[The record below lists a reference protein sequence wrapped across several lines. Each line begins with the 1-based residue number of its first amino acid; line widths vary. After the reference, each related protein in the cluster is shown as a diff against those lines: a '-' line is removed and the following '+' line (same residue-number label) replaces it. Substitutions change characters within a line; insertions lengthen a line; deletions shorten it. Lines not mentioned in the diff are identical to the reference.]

1 MEAKKVRISY
11 EMLSHNRTYNN
22 KFTEILEGAYSQGVY
37 KQLQYVDT
45 FPTST
50 ELHQGLGGYIG
61 SL

>member
-11 EMLSHNRTYNN
+11 EMLSHNRTYSNTI
-22 KFTEILEGAYSQGVY
+22 TELLEGAYSQGVY
-37 KQLQYVDT
+37 KQLCGVDI
-45 FPTST
+45 FPTAT